1 MGDYADNCS
10 NVNVNGT
17 RNVVPLALMIQMID
31 QRINSVVCV
40 VELRES
46 KEIT

>member
-1 MGDYADNCS
+1 MGDYGDNCS

-17 RNVVPLALMIQMID
+17 RNVVQLALMTQMMD
-31 QRINSVVCV
+31 QRINSVVDV
-40 VELRES
+40 VALREG